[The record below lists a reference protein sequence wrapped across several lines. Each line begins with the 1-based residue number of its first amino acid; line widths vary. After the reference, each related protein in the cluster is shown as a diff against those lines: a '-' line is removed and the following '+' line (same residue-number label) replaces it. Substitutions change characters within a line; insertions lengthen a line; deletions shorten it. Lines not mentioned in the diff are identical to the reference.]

1 MRACLLA
8 VHLGRRLGL
17 HESDLFDAYYATLLR
32 FVGCTA
38 TSTAYAAGF
47 AGDDVDVR
55 RAGDLMDPTVPGEAL
70 GFLWTL
76 SRRTG
81 ATRPLQFARMLS
93 HAPTLAREGAAAD
106 CEVGSRLVARFG
118 FAPPL
123 QTALLH
129 SFERW
134 DGHGAPRGTK
144 GEAIPLPSRLATLG
158 FAAVMFDAVAGRTA
172 AVQTVRR
179 WSGRIIDPS
188 LAHVFLQAPD
198 EHLDAASPD
207 DAWEAVVAA
216 EPGKPRL
223 AGEATLEA
231 IARGFADVAD
241 LKSRFLAGHS
251 SGVGKLAELAG
262 RHLGLNE
269 PQIKTLRWAGLLHDI
284 GRVGI
289 ATGVWDKPVRLTR
302 ADWEEVR
309 LHPYHTQRILSRV
322 PALSDV
328 ARVAAQHHER
338 LGGGGYPAGL
348 DGRSLD
354 VLPRVLAAA
363 DVFHALQED
372 RPHRPAISAAKAA
385 ATLRDLSAAA
395 GELDPN
401 ACAAVLAAAGQPPL
415 GRRQYPAGLTER
427 EVEVLQLLA
436 RGSTEREIAERLVIS
451 AGTTHTHVVHIY
463 EKAGVSTRA
472 GVTLFALEHDLI
484 ARLIHMPA

>member
-1 MRACLLA
+1 
-8 VHLGRRLGL
+8 
-17 HESDLFDAYYATLLR
+17 
-32 FVGCTA
+32 
-38 TSTAYAAGF
+38 
-47 AGDDVDVR
+47 
-55 RAGDLMDPTVPGEAL
+55 
-70 GFLWTL
+70 
-76 SRRTG
+76 
-81 ATRPLQFARMLS
+81 MLS

-118 FAPPL
+118 FATAL

-216 EPGKPRL
+216 EPGTPRL

-251 SGVGKLAELAG
+251 SGV
-262 RHLGLNE
+262 
-269 PQIKTLRWAGLLHDI
+269 
-284 GRVGI
+284 
-289 ATGVWDKPVRLTR
+289 
-302 ADWEEVR
+302 
-309 LHPYHTQRILSRV
+309 
-322 PALSDV
+322 
-328 ARVAAQHHER
+328 
-338 LGGGGYPAGL
+338 
-348 DGRSLD
+348 
-354 VLPRVLAAA
+354 
-363 DVFHALQED
+363 
-372 RPHRPAISAAKAA
+372 
-385 ATLRDLSAAA
+385 
-395 GELDPN
+395 
-401 ACAAVLAAAGQPPL
+401 
-415 GRRQYPAGLTER
+415 
-427 EVEVLQLLA
+427 
-436 RGSTEREIAERLVIS
+436 
-451 AGTTHTHVVHIY
+451 
-463 EKAGVSTRA
+463 STRA

-484 ARLIHMPA
+484 ARLIHRPARKID

>member
-1 MRACLLA
+1 MRAYLLA

-17 HESDLFDAYYATLLR
+17 HESDVFDAYYATLLR

-188 LAHVFLQAPD
+188 LAHVFLRASD

-207 DAWEAVVAA
+207 EGEAVVAA
-216 EPGKPRL
+216 ELGKPRL

-251 SGVGKLAELAG
+251 SGVGQLAELAG

-289 ATGVWDKPVRLTR
+289 ATGVWDKPARLTR
-302 ADWEEVR
+302 ADWDEVR
-309 LHPYHTQRILSRV
+309 LHPHHTQRILS
-322 PALSDV
+322 
-328 ARVAAQHHER
+328 
-338 LGGGGYPAGL
+338 
-348 DGRSLD
+348 
-354 VLPRVLAAA
+354 
-363 DVFHALQED
+363 
-372 RPHRPAISAAKAA
+372 
-385 ATLRDLSAAA
+385 
-395 GELDPN
+395 
-401 ACAAVLAAAGQPPL
+401 
-415 GRRQYPAGLTER
+415 
-427 EVEVLQLLA
+427 
-436 RGSTEREIAERLVIS
+436 
-451 AGTTHTHVVHIY
+451 
-463 EKAGVSTRA
+463 
-472 GVTLFALEHDLI
+472 
-484 ARLIHMPA
+484 